1 MEDLY
6 QVGDD
11 QIERYADYYLLKPI
25 ELCMRLKQVTQQ
37 DMLEIEAEYQVS
49 LDVEDF
55 SIYLQKSQYDN
66 IVHLLELF
74 NDYSTY

>member
-37 DMLEIEAEYQVS
+37 DMLIPPEE
-49 LDVEDF
+49 
-55 SIYLQKSQYDN
+55 SIRQHRASA
-66 IVHLLELF
+66 
-74 NDYSTY
+74 